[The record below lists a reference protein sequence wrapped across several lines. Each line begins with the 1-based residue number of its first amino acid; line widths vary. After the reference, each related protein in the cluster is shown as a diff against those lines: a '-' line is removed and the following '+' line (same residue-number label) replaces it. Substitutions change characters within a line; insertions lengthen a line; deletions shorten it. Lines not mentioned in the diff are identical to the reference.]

1 MLAAI
6 CDATSHAPSTPSAHP
21 ASFLP
26 LPFPLPRPPPQ
37 ALSQYAQLP
46 PSHPDA
52 TELTLT
58 PFDPTDPGPAL
69 AAAPPG
75 INLPPVSKTKK
86 HIVQAII
93 EGNKC
98 VQIESRGE
106 FTEGVGQADHFV

>member
-1 MLAAI
+1 MSLTHVSI
-6 CDATSHAPSTPSAHP
+6 PLVPNLSTLSTPTPTSSSH
-21 ASFLP
+21 
-26 LPFPLPRPPPQ
+26 PPQ
-37 ALSQYAQLP
+37 ALSEYVQLP
-46 PSHPDA
+46 PTRPDD
-52 TELTLT
+52 TQLTLV

-69 AAAPPG
+69 AFVPPV
-75 INLPPVSKTKK
+75 ITPPVSKTKK